1 MSGYIPLQ
9 PGDNATLKNAEINS
23 MNSEQYG
30 AMAEAMFTVAN
41 QAALSSIPS
50 YYKVTGKLVRC
61 MDSDGLGTI
70 VTYSWS
76 GSTWIAVP
84 YVRTIGV
91 PVASATS
98 ITITGDIFHVTGALT
113 INTITGGQSGQEIV
127 LIPDSAFTLG
137 TSGNIAIASTAI
149 VGRAMALYF
158 YGTKWYPD
166 Y

>member
-9 PGDNATLKNAEINS
+9 PGDNATLKNTELNS

-41 QAALSSIPS
+41 QSALSAIPS

-98 ITITGDIFHVTGALT
+98 IAITGDIFHVTGALA
-113 INTITGGQSGQEIV
+113 INTITGGQTGQEIV
-127 LIPDSAFTLG
+127 IIPDGAFTLG
-137 TSGNIAIASTAI
+137 TSGNIAIASTAVI
-149 VGRAMALYF
+149 GKAMALYF
-158 YGTKWYPD
+158 DGNKWFPNY
-166 Y
+166 